1 MTSKG
6 KSTAT
11 YNSEQAHGNWLLETQ
26 HKVRVGHLVCLPSQS
41 GVDPDALRNFPDML
55 GYIYATTS
63 TFQKRNGKRALIPPP
78 L

>member
-11 YNSEQAHGNWLLETQ
+11 YNSEEAHGNWLLQTQ
-26 HKVRVGHLVCLPSQS
+26 HKVRVGHLVCFPSQS
-41 GVDPDALRNFPDML
+41 GVDPNAMRSFPNML

-63 TFQKRNGKRALIPPP
+63 TFHKRNGKTSICPFGF
-78 L
+78 